1 MKNEPYHNLLKKI
14 TDYLWG
20 LIILDS
26 SFKTGSYLTIV
37 SIILLL
43 ISKIIGYPSR
53 FRTYGLATDS
63 ILFLS
68 PSYYLLLAIPLIGL
82 CCGVMLGLFRKP
94 SLSETASVIDT
105 KLGLNNYLPT
115 TLECISKQPPNQ
127 IEQLLADNMKKD
139 GVDYLARFSFGYN
152 WRAPS
157 LFMILAGI
165 MLVIWFVPVAHSG
178 VLDTSGVKTNTFSSS
193 EIPNLITI
201 SQGLSEIKQD
211 TRNNQEV
218 QELIRQIETLL
229 NDLQNTKQDYSVILE
244 RINRF
249 IREIPN
255 DEKIPAQQSAQ
266 LQSLL
271 QKLESLVCGKI
282 SNVNMKEDENNGFS
296 RYQPARL
303 DNRSGGPESQ
313 PVTPTGREPL
323 KGTSPDVKVP
333 SGATSIQAKYNNK
346 IETVQPNIQPESH
359 IESINKP
366 YWPEEYN
373 EIIKKYFSKE

>member
-1 MKNEPYHNLLKKI
+1 MKNKQYHNLLRKI

-26 SFKTGSYLTIV
+26 SFKTGSYLIIV

-43 ISKIIGYPSR
+43 ISKTTG
-53 FRTYGLATDS
+53 

-68 PSYYLLLAIPLIGL
+68 QSYYLLLISPLIGL

-94 SLSETASVIDT
+94 SLSETASVIDA

-115 TLECISKQPPNQ
+115 TLECIAKQSPNQ
-127 IEQLLADNMKKD
+127 IEQSLADNIEKD
-139 GVDYLARFSFGYN
+139 GVNYLSRFSFAYN

-165 MLVIWFVPVAHSG
+165 MLVIWFTPVAHSG
-178 VLDTSGVKTNTFSSS
+178 VLDTSGVKTNTFPSP

-211 TRNNQEV
+211 TRNNQDV

-229 NDLQNTKQDYSVILE
+229 NDLQNTQQNYSVILE
-244 RINRF
+244 RINSF

-255 DEKIPAQQSAQ
+255 HKKIPAQESTQ

-271 QKLESLVCGKI
+271 QKLESLVNGKI
-282 SNVNMKEDENNGFS
+282 AERSNDYNANVKGGKNNSFS
-296 RYQPARL
+296 RYQP
-303 DNRSGGPESQ
+303 ESQ
-313 PVTPTGREPL
+313 QIS
-323 KGTSPDVKVP
+323 K
-333 SGATSIQAKYNNK
+333 ATQAGYNNK
-346 IETVQPNIQPESH
+346 IEEVRPDIQPEPQQ
-359 IESINKP
+359 EPINNP
-366 YWPEEYN
+366 YWPEKYN
-373 EIIKKYFSKE
+373 EIIKKYFEQQD